1 MLRETHQAGW
11 GSKMKARGLILGGYK
26 SKVQN
31 VNDLQACTIFIGVV
45 VPPWQTFFVLPP
57 VGQYQVASLFQ
68 GDLVRQMKQDGAPD
82 VDVTKAVAE
91 LKARKRTLEAKVGGF
106 SIPWPLFRLHPGWI
120 CASNLG
126 DQWSSFQLGELKLIH
141 FILSLCF
148 WQKKN
153 DFFPSQELSLQPKDD
168 IVDRSKMEDTLK
180 RRFFYDQAFAI
191 YGGASASFIEEKW
204 KALFM
209 QSCLKRSL

>member
-1 MLRETHQAGW
+1 
-11 GSKMKARGLILGGYK
+11 MKARGLILGGYK

-31 VNDLQACTIFIGVV
+31 ANDLQACTIFIGVV

-106 SIPWPLFRLHPGWI
+106 SIP
-120 CASNLG
+120 
-126 DQWSSFQLGELKLIH
+126 
-141 FILSLCF
+141 
-148 WQKKN
+148 
-153 DFFPSQELSLQPKDD
+153 
-168 IVDRSKMEDTLK
+168 
-180 RRFFYDQAFAI
+180 
-191 YGGASASFIEEKW
+191 
-204 KALFM
+204 
-209 QSCLKRSL
+209 